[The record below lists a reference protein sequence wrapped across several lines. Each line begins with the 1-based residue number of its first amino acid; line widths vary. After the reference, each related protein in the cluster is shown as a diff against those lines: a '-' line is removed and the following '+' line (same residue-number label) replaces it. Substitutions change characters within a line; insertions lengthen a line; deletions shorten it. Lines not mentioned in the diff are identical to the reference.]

1 MKRSNDREI
10 ADLPSDIK
18 IWNVTGR
25 EATALSSFIPAKFRV
40 LSLSHGSHDL
50 CALYPLTHFQ
60 DAYAQLSRVN
70 EGSPILF
77 AEVNNKTP
85 EEVDDIAIQSPSE
98 TCAQHHLPLPLQLSH
113 DGLFA
118 SIPCHTHSR
127 AGEGDQDLSP
137 LWSSVIEACLQP
149 HKSSPVLAER
159 KRKVPALTRFLS
171 VTILPSALHVEATR
185 SNLLLLR
192 PRPRR
197 SAGLL

>member
-1 MKRSNDREI
+1 M
-10 ADLPSDIK
+10 
-18 IWNVTGR
+18 WNVTGR

-40 LSLSHGSHDL
+40 HSLLHGSHVL
-50 CALYPLTHFQ
+50 CALYPLTDLQ

-77 AEVNNKTP
+77 AEVNNKTS

-118 SIPCHTHSR
+118 SIP
-127 AGEGDQDLSP
+127 
-137 LWSSVIEACLQP
+137 LWSSVVEACLQP

-171 VTILPSALHVEATR
+171 LTFLPLALHVEATR
-185 SNLLLLR
+185 SDLLLLR
-192 PRPRR
+192 PRPRG

>member
-1 MKRSNDREI
+1 M
-10 ADLPSDIK
+10 
-18 IWNVTGR
+18 WNVTGR

-40 LSLSHGSHDL
+40 HSLLHGSHVL
-50 CALYPLTHFQ
+50 CALYPLTDLQ

-70 EGSPILF
+70 EGSPI
-77 AEVNNKTP
+77 
-85 EEVDDIAIQSPSE
+85 
-98 TCAQHHLPLPLQLSH
+98 LPLPLQLSH

-137 LWSSVIEACLQP
+137 LWSSVVEACLQP

-171 VTILPSALHVEATR
+171 LTFLPLALHVEATR
-185 SNLLLLR
+185 SDLLLLR
-192 PRPRR
+192 PRPRG